1 MVWQSKAESKDKRA
15 AERVSVVMRGTNRCL
30 RIIAA
35 SYDDLIQT
43 HASHSDE
50 GMDLIAGAVEFR
62 AAADGWTSVSVGA
75 RFCLN
80 SDDDDV
86 AGMLERGLELEER
99 GARRAE
105 GRRSSKLEQNDGLRV
120 LESEKGEN
128 SGFE

>member
-1 MVWQSKAESKDKRA
+1 MRVPIGVSESSQLHD
-15 AERVSVVMRGTNRCL
+15 G
-30 RIIAA
+30 
-35 SYDDLIQT
+35 LIQT

-50 GMDLIAGAVEFR
+50 GMDMIAGAVELR
-62 AAADGWTSVSVGA
+62 AAADGRTSVSVGA

-86 AGMLERGLELEER
+86 AGMLGRGRGLQLEER

-105 GRRSSKLEQNDGLRV
+105 GRRSSKLEQNDGLRE